1 MPADGPVP
9 VGHGLG
15 ALSDDALLG
24 GRLRL
29 WQPVAGFRA
38 GTDAVLLAAAC
49 PARAGDRVLDL
60 GCGVGTAALC
70 LGLRVPGVVLAGLE
84 LQPGYAL
91 LAQEN
96 AARNGIPF
104 EVHRG
109 DIARMPAPLR
119 RDFDHVIANPP
130 YWGPGTPASDAGRET
145 ALRDGGSLADWIAA
159 ARRRLRPEGWLTLV
173 LGADRLADALAAMA
187 GLGSVVILPVAPRQ
201 GRPAGRVLI
210 RARKGGRAPLR
221 LLAPLVMHAAPR
233 HAADAEDL
241 TPEAETLLRGAA
253 ALSRFD
259 ES

>member
-1 MPADGPVP
+1 M
-9 VGHGLG
+9 
-15 ALSDDALLG
+15 LG

-70 LGLRVPGVVLAGLE
+70 LGARVLGVVLTGLE

-91 LAQEN
+91 LAREN
-96 AARNGIPF
+96 AARNGIAF
-104 EVHRG
+104 EVHQG
-109 DIARMPAPLR
+109 DVARVPPPLR

-130 YWGPGTPASDAGRET
+130 YWGPGTAAADAGRET
-145 ALRDGGSLADWIAA
+145 ALRDGGVLADWITA

-173 LGADRLADALAAMA
+173 LGADRLSDALVAMT
-187 GLGSVVILPVAPRQ
+187 GLGSIAILPVAPRA

-210 RARKGGRAPLR
+210 RARKGGKAPLR
-221 LLAPLVMHAAPR
+221 LLAPLVMHAAPH

-241 TPEAETLLRGAA
+241 TPEAQDLLRGGA
-253 ALSRFD
+253 ALSRF
-259 ES
+259 E

>member
-1 MPADGPVP
+1 MTAPE
-9 VGHGLG
+9 GHGLG
-15 ALSDDALLG
+15 ALSDDAMLG

-49 PARAGDRVLDL
+49 PARPGDTVLDL

-70 LGLRVPGVVLAGLE
+70 LGARVPGVVLAGLE

-91 LAQEN
+91 LARAN
-96 AARNGIPF
+96 AARNGIVA
-104 EVHRG
+104 EVHEG
-109 DIARMPAPLR
+109 DIARIPPPLR

-130 YWGPGTPASDAGRET
+130 YWGPGTAAADKGRET
-145 ALRDGGSLADWIAA
+145 ALRDGGTLADWIVA

-173 LGADRLADALAAMA
+173 LGADRLGDALSAMA
-187 GLGSVVILPVAPRQ
+187 GLGSLSILPVAPRA

-210 RARKGGRAPLR
+210 RARKGGKAPLR
-221 LLAPLVMHAAPR
+221 LLAPLVMHATAR
-233 HAADAEDL
+233 HEADAEDL
-241 TPEAETLLRGAA
+241 TPDAHDLLRAA
-253 ALSRFD
+253 VALSRFD